1 MDNISITRDLRPTA
15 SAPLPRIETPSQDKG
30 EGTDLSEYWKF
41 FRAFLRRPARVGSV
55 TPSSRSLARAAVAG
69 CELATA
75 NTVVELGP
83 GTGVFTRE
91 ILRHIGP
98 SALFVALELDGEHA
112 LEIGRKFPGVHV
124 YHDSAEN
131 IRQALLKHG
140 RKKADCVISA
150 LPWGTMGFK
159 LQDRV
164 LKSIFSS
171 LRHQGV
177 FTTFAYAQTL
187 LLPTGRHFR
196 KRLETYFAEVTLS
209 PIVWRNLPPAFVYRC
224 R

>member
-1 MDNISITRDLRPTA
+1 MDNISIARDSRSSARASLR
-15 SAPLPRIETPSQDKG
+15 RIETPSHN
-30 EGTDLSEYWKF
+30 DLENSAFSEYWRF
-41 FRAFLRRPARVGSV
+41 FRTFLRRPATVGSV
-55 TPSSRSLARAAVAG
+55 TPSSRSLARAAVEG
-69 CELATA
+69 CGLATA
-75 NTVVELGP
+75 NTVIELGP

-91 ILRHIGP
+91 ILRHIGL
-98 SALFVALELDGEHA
+98 SALFIALELEGEHA
-112 LEIGRKFPGVHV
+112 REIRRKFPRVHV

-159 LQDRV
+159 LQDRI
-164 LKSIFSS
+164 LQSIFSS
-171 LRHQGV
+171 LRREGIL
-177 FTTFAYAQTL
+177 TTIAYAQTL

-196 KRLETYFAEVTLS
+196 KRLESHFAEVTLS
-209 PIVWRNLPPAFVYRC
+209 PIVWRNFPPAFVYRC